1 MKKKIINGIMMV
13 ALLFAT
19 VTSFVSCKDND
30 EDLKIDV
37 TAALLPDIQKA
48 QQDITNLQTSK
59 ADASTVTTLSGQ
71 LTTLQNTVNNLKYAT
86 PEQFQSLKD
95 ELAAI
100 QAHIKDLVY
109 ALENMVTS
117 VTVNATATT
126 ILPNSKVFPGINA
139 QFIGAAYGEPVKP
152 AGEFPSTDA
161 SLYVDG
167 NALPAALIA
176 GDTYS
181 WDESDKYIG
190 VKDNFAGKV
199 YFTLNPSNV
208 DPANLKGLKLVNSK
222 KVDGKQVEVATLGT
236 ATECTD
242 ELTWGQT
249 RAIGYDQNH
258 EAKLWVADATM
269 DVDNVKQAI
278 DLKQMVDFKSIK
290 NSVETMINSAK
301 TSGVKTAGKTVL
313 QESAK
318 IAANLVTAQLPSMT
332 AVALKAE
339 WNDTIGTRSVLSD
352 YSIAA
357 TAYKPLSFAEFK
369 DVQFTANTDLS
380 TIDNAVYKF
389 ANKFKKTINNIIA
402 KVKKTN
408 VDFSIDLDDLD
419 PKKFNV
425 EKTIYVFVRTG
436 EETAKDG
443 SGNDV
448 KVVTIKKI
456 YFSTDDE
463 DLTGKTNIAGVT
475 DFAANKTYY
484 TTVKVGEDLT
494 DEVAKIKKA
503 VEGGI
508 DTSSINDLLKE
519 AITSLRDVKDG
530 VDDIASLAD
539 RVTDYLSTIINKSI
553 NFIGT
558 GRVLEPI
565 LLVNTDNGIQ
575 RATGNYTAG
584 TYTFIPTTLNYEVL
598 APAYKK
604 YIAVVDAN
612 GDVRYKTLKSKGEE
626 GFKNLEVELKA
637 NDTKIVYAAMDFR
650 GYQIAKVYDITVK

>member
-37 TAALLPDIQKA
+37 TAALLPGIQKA
-48 QQDITNLQTSK
+48 QNDITNLQTSK

-117 VTVNATATT
+117 VTVNATATS
-126 ILPNSKVFPGINA
+126 IIPNSKIFPGINM
-139 QFIGAAYGEPVKP
+139 QLIGAAYGDPVKP

-176 GDTYS
+176 VTPYE
-181 WDESDKYIG
+181 WDNNELIG

-222 KVDGKQVEVATLGT
+222 QEEIATLGE
-236 ATECTD
+236 AKVCED

-249 RAIGYDQNH
+249 RGIGYDQTH
-258 EAKLWVADATM
+258 AAKLWVADATM

-278 DLKQMVDFKSIK
+278 DLKKIIDFKSIK
-290 NSVETMINSAK
+290 NSVETMINTAK

-369 DVQFTANTDLS
+369 DVQFTANVDLS
-380 TIDNAVYKF
+380 KIDNAVYKF
-389 ANKFKKTINNIIA
+389 ANKFHKTIDNIIA
-402 KVKKTN
+402 QVKNTN
-408 VDFSIDLDDLD
+408 VDFSINLDNLD
-419 PKKFNV
+419 PSKFNV
-425 EKTIYVFVRTG
+425 KKTIYVFVRTG
-436 EETAKDG
+436 HETKTGD
-443 SGNDV
+443 NLT
-448 KVVTIKKI
+448 TIEKI
-456 YFSTDDE
+456 YFSTNQE
-463 DLTGKTNIAGVT
+463 DLTGKIQIDDPIHPVENF
-475 DFAANKTYY
+475 DSDKTYY
-484 TTVKVGEDLT
+484 TTVSVGENLT
-494 DEVAKIKKA
+494 DEIAKIKTA
-503 VEGGI
+503 VENGF
-508 DTSSINDLLKE
+508 DTSSIQDLLKQ
-519 AITSLRDVKDG
+519 AITSLRDVEDG
-530 VDDIASLAD
+530 VNDIVSLTD
-539 RVTDYLSTIINKSI
+539 RVTNYLSTIINKSI

-558 GRVLEPI
+558 GRILEPI

-612 GDVRYKTLKSKGEE
+612 GDVRYKTLKTKGEE

>member
-37 TAALLPDIQKA
+37 TATLLPDIQKA

-117 VTVNATATT
+117 VTVNATATS
-126 ILPNSKVFPGINA
+126 IIPNSKIFPGINM
-139 QFIGAAYGEPVKP
+139 QLIGAAYGDPVKP

-181 WDESDKYIG
+181 WDENTKYIG
-190 VKDNFAGKV
+190 AENGNEAGKV

-208 DPANLKGLKLVNSK
+208 DPANLKSLKLVNSK
-222 KVDGKQVEVATLGT
+222 QEDIATLGE
-236 ATECTD
+236 AKVCED

-249 RAIGYDQNH
+249 RGIGYDQTH
-258 EAKLWVADATM
+258 AAKLWVADATM
-269 DVDNVKQAI
+269 DVNNVKQAI
-278 DLKQMVDFKSIK
+278 DLKKIIDFKSIK
-290 NSVETMINSAK
+290 NSVETMINTAK

-318 IAANLVTAQLPSMT
+318 IATTLITAPSNIEPMT

-369 DVQFTANTDLS
+369 DVQFTANVDLS
-380 TIDNAVYKF
+380 KIDNAVYKF
-389 ANKFKKTINNIIA
+389 ANKFHKTIDNIIA

-408 VDFSIDLDDLD
+408 VDFSIDLSKLD
-419 PKKFNV
+419 PNKFNV
-425 EKTIYVFVRTG
+425 KKTIYVFVRTG
-436 EETAKDG
+436 EETAKDAE
-443 SGNDV
+443 NKDV

-456 YFSTDDE
+456 YFSTEEQDPEEKGYIDIHKV
-463 DLTGKTNIAGVT
+463 DN
-475 DFAANKTYY
+475 FAANEVYY
-484 TTVKVGEDLT
+484 TTVSVGENLT
-494 DEVAKIKKA
+494 DEIKDLKKA
-503 VEGGI
+503 VENGF
-508 DTSSINDLLKE
+508 DTSSIQDLLKQ
-519 AITSLRDVKDG
+519 AITSLRDVEDG
-530 VDDIASLAD
+530 VDDIVSLAD
-539 RVTDYLSTIINKSI
+539 RVTNYLSTIINKSI

-612 GDVRYKTLKSKGEE
+612 GDVRYKTLKTKGEE

>member
-37 TAALLPDIQKA
+37 TAALLPEIKQA
-48 QQDITNLQTSK
+48 QNDITNLQTSK
-59 ADASTVTTLSGQ
+59 ADASTVTTLSGK
-71 LTTLQNTVNNLKYAT
+71 LTTLENTVNNLKYAT

-117 VTVNATATT
+117 VTVNATATS
-126 ILPNSKVFPGINA
+126 IIPNSKIFPGINM
-139 QFIGAAYGEPVKP
+139 QLIGAAYGDPVKP
-152 AGEFPSTDA
+152 AGEFPSTNA
-161 SLYVDG
+161 MLYVDG

-181 WDESDKYIG
+181 WDENTKYIG
-190 VKDNFAGKV
+190 AENGNEAGKV

-208 DPANLKGLKLVNSK
+208 DPANLKSLKLVNSK
-222 KVDGKQVEVATLGT
+222 QEEIATLGE
-236 ATECTD
+236 AKVCED

-249 RAIGYDQNH
+249 RGIGYDQTH
-258 EAKLWVADATM
+258 AAKLWVADATM

-278 DLKQMVDFKSIK
+278 DLKKIIDFKSIK

-318 IAANLVTAQLPSMT
+318 IATTLITAPSNIEPMT

-369 DVQFTANTDLS
+369 DVQFTANVDLS
-380 TIDNAVYKF
+380 KIDNAVYKF
-389 ANKFKKTINNIIA
+389 AKKLKKTIDNITA
-402 KVKKTN
+402 KVEKTN
-408 VDFSIDLDDLD
+408 VNFSIDLNDLNPD
-419 PKKFNV
+419 QFEVTTKVFAV
-425 EKTIYVFVRTG
+425 AETDSKTI
-436 EETAKDG
+436 DG
-443 SGNDV
+443 QT
-448 KVVTIKKI
+448 VTTIAKI
-456 YFSTDDE
+456 YFTDSE
-463 DLTGKTNIAGVT
+463 TRATTPQNGR
-475 DFAANKTYY
+475 
-484 TTVKVGEDLT
+484 TVKKIEEDMGDFQPNYQYYSELTVGKDLS
-494 DEVAKIKKA
+494 EEIAKIKTA
-503 VEGGI
+503 VQNGF
-508 DTSSINDLLKE
+508 DTKSIQDLLKQ
-519 AITSLRDVKDG
+519 AITSLRDVEDG
-530 VDDIASLAD
+530 VDDIVSLTD
-539 RVTDYLSTIINKSI
+539 RVTNYLSTIINKSI

-558 GRVLEPI
+558 GRILEPI

-612 GDVRYKTLKSKGEE
+612 GDVRYKTLKTKGEE